1 MKFLEDHFDEYL
13 TANRRFNLHPTLG
26 KLYGKLPKNKMSNVI
41 FYGPSG
47 VGKYTQMLV
56 AIKKYSTTELKYEK
70 RMLITF
76 NKEPVYIKMSDI
88 HFEVNMGLLGCN
100 SKLLWNELYTQIVD
114 VVSMRPTMHGIVVC
128 KNFHNIHGELL
139 EVFYSYLRCANPHI
153 HISFVLLTDNVSFI
167 PDNILNYFEIIHVKR
182 PTAAMYTKCVLSF
195 GGAATAASNTTAP
208 TAPTAKFRLTSQM
221 LRAVSNIKSL
231 RINYAN
237 GVPATT
243 APIHS
248 AICVRILDYITHPE
262 TIVFLEFRD
271 LLYDI
276 LICDIDIY
284 SCIWFIIGGVLQ
296 HLSRSAEVVVVN
308 GHNDASTGTH
318 THHTNTTCSSK
329 MQPDPKVFTD
339 IMNNTYS
346 FLHLYNNN
354 YRPIYHLERFMLMLT
369 NHTRAHNNN
378 NNNNNNIHPIQPSI
392 IPNLQ

>member
-13 TANRRFNLHPTLG
+13 SANRRFNLHPTLV

-47 VGKYTQMLV
+47 VGKYTQMMV
-56 AIKKYSTTELKYEK
+56 AIKKYSATELKYEK

-76 NKEPVYIKMSDI
+76 NKEPIYIKMSDI

-100 SKLLWNELYTQIVD
+100 SKMLWNEIYTQIVD
-114 VVSMRPTMHGIVVC
+114 VVSMRPTMRGIIVC

-139 EVFYSYLRCANPHI
+139 EVFYSYLRCGNPHI

-167 PDNILNYFEIIHVKR
+167 PDNILNYCEIIHVKR
-182 PTAAMYTKCVLSF
+182 PTAAMYNKCIASF
-195 GGAATAASNTTAP
+195 GGASATTSV
-208 TAPTAKFRLTSQM
+208 KFRLTSQM
-221 LRAVSNIKSL
+221 LRSITNIKSL
-231 RINYAN
+231 RLNYTN
-237 GVPATT
+237 GLPATT
-243 APIHS
+243 APVHS
-248 AICVRILDYITHPE
+248 AICVRILEYITHPE

-284 SCIWFIIGGVLQ
+284 SCIWFIIGGVLR
-296 HLSRSAEVVVVN
+296 HLSTATTAAIA
-308 GHNDASTGTH
+308 ASGP
-318 THHTNTTCSSK
+318 S
-329 MQPDPKVFTD
+329 PKVFTD

-369 NHTRAHNNN
+369 NHTRAHNTKNN
-378 NNNNNNIHPIQPSI
+378 VQ
-392 IPNLQ
+392 

>member
-13 TANRRFNLHPTLG
+13 TANRRFNLHPTLA
-26 KLYGKLPKNKMSNVI
+26 KLYGKLPKNKMSNII

-56 AIKKYSTTELKYEK
+56 AIKKYSATELKYEK

-76 NKEPVYIKMSDI
+76 NKEPIYIKMSDI

-100 SKLLWNELYTQIVD
+100 SKLLWNEIYTQIAD
-114 VVSMRPTMHGIVVC
+114 VVSMRPTMRGIIVC

-139 EVFYSYLRCANPHI
+139 EVFYSYLRCGNPHI

-167 PDNILNYFEIIHVKR
+167 PDNILNCCEIIHVKR
-182 PTAAMYTKCVLSF
+182 PTAAMYTKCIMSF
-195 GGAATAASNTTAP
+195 DGGTSSHANANAN
-208 TAPTAKFRLTSQM
+208 FRLTSQ
-221 LRAVSNIKSL
+221 RVHAITNIKSL
-231 RINYAN
+231 RLNYMN
-237 GVPATT
+237 GAQATS
-243 APIHS
+243 APVHS
-248 AICVRILDYITHPE
+248 AICVRILDYITHPD

-296 HLSRSAEVVVVN
+296 HLSTGSSGN
-308 GHNDASTGTH
+308 ASKVH
-318 THHTNTTCSSK
+318 
-329 MQPDPKVFTD
+329 PKVFTD

-369 NHTRAHNNN
+369 NHTRAHNSNN
-378 NNNNNNIHPIQPSI
+378 CITNSSSSSSSSSADSNNSHSHSN
-392 IPNLQ
+392 

>member
-13 TANRRFNLHPTLG
+13 TANRRFNLHPTLV
-26 KLYGKLPKNKMSNVI
+26 KMYGKLPKNKMSNVI

-56 AIKKYSTTELKYEK
+56 AIKKYSATELKYEK

-76 NKEPVYIKMSDI
+76 NKEPIYIKMSDI

-100 SKLLWNELYTQIVD
+100 SKLLWNEIYTQIVD
-114 VVSMRPTMHGIVVC
+114 VVSMRPTMCGIIVC

-139 EVFYSYLRCANPHI
+139 EVFYSYLRCGNPHI
-153 HISFVLLTDNVSFI
+153 HISFVLLTDNVSFV
-167 PDNILNYFEIIHVKR
+167 PDNILNCCEIIHVKR
-182 PTAAMYTKCVLSF
+182 PTAAMYTKCIASF
-195 GGAATAASNTTAP
+195 GGASTAATSNAN
-208 TAPTAKFRLTSQM
+208 AKFRLTSQM
-221 LRAVSNIKSL
+221 LRAVTNIKSL
-231 RINYAN
+231 RLNYAN
-237 GVPATT
+237 CVPATT
-243 APIHS
+243 VPVHS
-248 AICVRILDYITHPE
+248 AICVRILDYINHPD

-296 HLSRSAEVVVVN
+296 HLSTAAAVSDS
-308 GHNDASTGTH
+308 GDTDL
-318 THHTNTTCSSK
+318 HHPN
-329 MQPDPKVFTD
+329 PKVFTD

-369 NHTRAHNNN
+369 NHTRAHNNKQLLN
-378 NNNNNNIHPIQPSI
+378 NPKFVNNPIINPQ
-392 IPNLQ
+392 

>member
-1 MKFLEDHFDEYL
+1 MKLLEDHFDEYL
-13 TANRRFNLHPTLG
+13 TANKRFNLHPPLL
-26 KLYGKLPKNKMSNVI
+26 KLYSKLPKHKMSNII

-56 AIKKYSTTELKYEK
+56 AIKKYSATDLKYEK

-76 NKEPVYIKMSDI
+76 NKEPIYIKMSDI

-100 SKLLWNELYTQIVD
+100 SKLLWNEIYTQIID
-114 VVSMRPTMHGIVVC
+114 VVSMRPTMHGIIVC

-139 EVFYSYLRCANPHI
+139 EVFYSYLRCGNPRI
-153 HISFVLLTDNVSFI
+153 HLSFVLLTDNISFI
-167 PDNILNYFEIIHVKR
+167 PDNILNCCEVIHVKR
-182 PTAAMYTKCVLSF
+182 PTAAMYTKCIKSF
-195 GGAATAASNTTAP
+195 SGGAGAGAGAGGDNTKPAN
-208 TAPTAKFRLTSQM
+208 FRLTSQM
-221 LRAVSNIKSL
+221 LRAITNIKSIRL
-231 RINYAN
+231 NYAN

-243 APIHS
+243 APVHS
-248 AICVRILDYITHPE
+248 AICIRILDYITRPE

-284 SCIWFIIGGVLQ
+284 NCIWFIIGGVLR
-296 HLSRSAEVVVVN
+296 HLSGAQN
-308 GHNDASTGTH
+308 
-318 THHTNTTCSSK
+318 CSQVS
-329 MQPDPKVFTD
+329 PAVFTN

-378 NNNNNNIHPIQPSI
+378 HNNHNNNNDIVS
-392 IPNLQ
+392 